1 MSTRGAFSEIVEFDR
16 IDDRVAIINTAF
28 DLLIGMNL
36 GFVEFCPNQNP
47 PSRAEMIALAW
58 LVNPTA
64 NRPLVEDGADPYFV
78 ELVRDLYDHQPG
90 QHNSPVTPEEEE
102 ADRAFL
108 LAVGKLKWRS
118 NVGLF
123 LQVKSGGHTHE
134 FNIDTNAVAGVFAAA
149 DGDPQLRNAVRLVFG
164 TGVPDEKWK
173 TTAGT
178 ISTAISEVQQAISNG
193 LSTCTYSIY
202 GTHAPGVPA
211 SSASSVSGILIEGKQ
226 HRIVGGVDHCVLEQR
241 ELSADGTKVI
251 TVSSKDVR
259 HLSRIHTEN
268 VGDLLIRKRKKPGS
282 VLRLLRE
289 LEKAMS
295 AVPPD
300 SIVELMV
307 G

>member
-1 MSTRGAFSEIVEFDR
+1 MSTHVAFSEIVEFDR
-16 IDDRVAIINTAF
+16 IDDRVSIINTAF
-28 DLLIGMNL
+28 DFLIGMNL

-78 ELVRDLYDHQPG
+78 KLVRDLYEHQSG

-108 LAVGKLKWRS
+108 LAVRKLKWRS

-123 LQVKSGGHTHE
+123 LQVKSGGHTHG
-134 FNIDTNAVAGVFAAA
+134 FNMDSNAVAGLFAAA
-149 DGDPQLRNAVRLVFG
+149 EADPKLRNAVRLVFG
-164 TGVPDEKWK
+164 TGVPDEKWN

-178 ISTAISEVQQAISNG
+178 ISAAISEVQRAVANG
-193 LSTCTYSIY
+193 LSTCTYWIY
-202 GTHAPGVPA
+202 WTHAPGIPA
-211 SSASSVSGILIEGKQ
+211 TSASSVSGIVIEGKQ
-226 HRIVGGVDHCVLEQR
+226 HSLVGGVDRCVLEQL
-241 ELSADGTKVI
+241 ELSADGKKI
-251 TVSSKDVR
+251 NIVSSKDVR
-259 HLSRIHTEN
+259 HLSRIHTDN
-268 VGDLLIRKRKKPGS
+268 VGDLLIRKRKKSGS

-289 LEKAMS
+289 LGKAMS
-295 AVPPD
+295 AMPPD
-300 SIVELMV
+300 TDVELMV